1 MRPFSRSAKISGTNS
16 PSISLPNRTTR
27 KMDNNRLLYLPR
39 RRVRCWIKS
48 IPRSSKRSEPL
59 PSQEWLIPRK
69 YLSSLMKPDNQQEL
83 RTQILKIWNSTEF
96 RDHFSL
102 ISPSWT
108 GKTWDLSC
116 KTSSIG
122 NLTEVNGVSKI
133 LTHSVGPS
141 DPSLEL
147 SPNKMKDLSWF
158 ILLELSSTL
167 WISEEERITRQL
179 LLPILCIVFRCTLNF
194 WNQTGISWKLSW
206 KSSSSSWR
214 NHSQELWKWQSTVF
228 WQSQKSVVM
237 ILLWDI
243 LWEIMPNS

>member
-1 MRPFSRSAKISGTNS
+1 MLDKIYPQILQEVRTITISR
-16 PSISLPNRTTR
+16 
-27 KMDNNRLLYLPR
+27 M
-39 RRVRCWIKS
+39 
-48 IPRSSKRSEPL
+48 
-59 PSQEWLIPRK
+59 LIPRK
-69 YLSSLMKPDNQQEL
+69 YLSSLMKPDNQREL

-116 KTSSIG
+116 KTNSIG

-133 LTHSVGPS
+133 LTHSVGPL

-147 SPNKMKDLSWF
+147 SLNKMKDLSWS

-179 LLPILCIVFRCTLNF
+179 LLPILCIVFRCILNF
-194 WNQTGISWKLSW
+194 
-206 KSSSSSWR
+206 
-214 NHSQELWKWQSTVF
+214 
-228 WQSQKSVVM
+228 
-237 ILLWDI
+237 
-243 LWEIMPNS
+243 